1 MHNFSLL
8 REFCLLW
15 LKGDFIRPQ
24 ATFAISSNSC
34 HLFDGGR
41 NVSMFFRLN
50 MPIHRYIRQSFH
62 QNPLRSMGESGFTC
76 LKDIAKLQRNRLTT
90 TQGSSTVHTFLPE
103 MYISLVSYIFDCG
116 QCRALGPGMVI
127 WISPARR
134 GKLVGMLE
142 ICNVFFWK
150 CVNHK
155 QKKKLSGRLF
165 PTQRRI
171 FGTQR
176 RLYATKVFVDA

>member
-1 MHNFSLL
+1 MCIYIYTCIFPSVHNFSLL
-8 REFCLLW
+8 RDFCLLW

-134 GKLVGMLE
+134 GKLVGMPFNCILLE
-142 ICNVFFWK
+142 FAMSF
-150 CVNHK
+150 
-155 QKKKLSGRLF
+155 SGS
-165 PTQRRI
+165 
-171 FGTQR
+171 
-176 RLYATKVFVDA
+176 V